1 MKKLLILFTLVFVL
15 TIALSITSVCFADEE
30 LPVAQET
37 PQSIDGDLT
46 IKPIILASDEET
58 TTDSEI
64 ATSDNNALVWL
75 KETWEKVKHIVLGAV
90 SGIGV
95 GTIVSAIFVVVVKR
109 ATNKGFDKIE
119 KNTNSTTIAD
129 LSSQKILDKLSN
141 VALDVNIKPV
151 LASQY
156 KAMSEEINGELTI
169 NLQKQD
175 KKNLAVINLLE
186 KLGNYF
192 DCSVAVSDEKKDEFK
207 QAVQEAKDLYANCD
221 NKVSAKVEI
230 VAEAPKQ
237 ESKKKIVEN
246 Y

>member
-15 TIALSITSVCFADEE
+15 TIALSITSVCFAEYEND
-30 LPVAQET
+30 LPVGYET
-37 PQSIDGDLT
+37 GEPT
-46 IKPIILASDEET
+46 IEATQET
-58 TTDSEI
+58 TTDGEI
-64 ATSDNNALVWL
+64 ATSDNDALVWL
-75 KETWEKVKHIVLGAV
+75 KETWERAKHVVLGVFAGLSV
-90 SGIGV
+90 SA
-95 GTIVSAIFVVVVKR
+95 IVSAVFAVVAKR
-109 ATNKGFDKIE
+109 IANKIFDKME

-175 KKNLAVINLLE
+175 KKNLAVINLVE

-192 DCSVAVSDEKKDEFK
+192 DCSVAVSDEAKAEFK

>member
-15 TIALSITSVCFADEE
+15 TIALSITSVCLADEE
-30 LPVAQET
+30 MPVAQET
-37 PQSIDGDLT
+37 GEPT
-46 IKPIILASDEET
+46 IEATQEA
-58 TTDSEI
+58 TTDGEI
-64 ATSDNNALVWL
+64 ATSDNNALTWL
-75 KETWEKVKHIVLGAV
+75 KETWERAKHVVLGVFAGF
-90 SGIGV
+90 SV
-95 GTIVSAIFVVVVKR
+95 GAIVSAIFAVVVKR
-109 ATNKGFDKIE
+109 IVNKIFDKME

-151 LASQY
+151 LESQY

-192 DCSVAVSDEKKDEFK
+192 DCSVAVSDEAKAEFK

-237 ESKKKIVEN
+237 EKKKTIPEN

>member
-15 TIALSITSVCFADEE
+15 TIALSITSVCFAEYEND
-30 LPVAQET
+30 LPVGYET
-37 PQSIDGDLT
+37 GEPTSVEQ
-46 IKPIILASDEET
+46 PIIEET
-58 TTDSEI
+58 TTDGEI

>member
-15 TIALSITSVCFADEE
+15 TIALSITSVCFAEYEND
-30 LPVAQET
+30 LPVGYET
-37 PQSIDGDLT
+37 GEPTSVEQ
-46 IKPIILASDEET
+46 PIIEET
-58 TTDSEI
+58 TTDGEI

-129 LSSQKILDKLSN
+129 LSSKKILDKLSN